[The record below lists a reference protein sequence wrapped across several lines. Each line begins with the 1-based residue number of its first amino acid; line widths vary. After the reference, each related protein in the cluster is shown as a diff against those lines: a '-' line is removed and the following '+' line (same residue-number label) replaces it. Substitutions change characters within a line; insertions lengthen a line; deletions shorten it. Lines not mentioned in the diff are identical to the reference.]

1 LGCDSIINL
10 NLTVLPTRDTFAVT
24 ICAGKSYLFGDS
36 TYKATGVYE
45 QKGLFNVLGCDSTS
59 VLDLTV
65 LDPIVTNFNEAICQ
79 GESFTGH
86 GWVNLKVP
94 GTFTELYKTALGCDS
109 TVNLTLDVYR
119 KDTIPD
125 NLKITTDDLPYPYN
139 AYYTI
144 PSGTQ
149 IGNYQQYV
157 PAGVNIYGCDS
168 TVNLTLKVTPPS
180 GFDDLYSNSIKMYP
194 NPIKVGSEVTIDCNI
209 PESDR
214 QDIVVE
220 VFNVIGEKIYSVR
233 PNVYPIKV
241 KAFDAS
247 GIYVVRIR
255 GAKLHY
261 EGKIVVKE

>member
-1 LGCDSIINL
+1 
-10 NLTVLPTRDTFAVT
+10 LPTVET
-24 ICAGKSYLFGDS
+24 IKKTLCVGGSYYFDGAYR
-36 TYKATGVYE
+36 TTTGIYVHSP
-45 QKGLFNVLGCDSTS
+45 GLTNILGCDSTS

-65 LDPIVTNFNEAICQ
+65 LDDIVTNFNEAICQ
-79 GESFTGH
+79 GESYTGH
-86 GWVNLKVP
+86 GWFNLKVP
-94 GTFTELYKTALGCDS
+94 GTFTERYKTALGCDS
-109 TVNLTLDVYR
+109 TVNLTLVVNP
-119 KDTIPD
+119 KDTVLDEIYVQV
-125 NLKITTDDLPYPYN
+125 KDLPYTYN
-139 AYYTI
+139 TYYTI
-144 PSGTQ
+144 PTGTSVGPHQ
-149 IGNYQQYV
+149 VYV
-157 PAGVNIYGCDS
+157 SAGKNIYNCDS
-168 TVNLTLKVTPPS
+168 IVNLTFTITS
-180 GFDDLYSNSIKMYP
+180 GFDNLYANSIKMYP